1 MGKLTYGALASLD
14 GFIEDE
20 QGQFDWAQPEEDV
33 HRYINA
39 LEAKNAVFLY
49 GRKLFQT
56 MVWWESQEQF
66 SGYPDYIQ
74 DYGRIWRNAEKIV
87 YSRTL
92 PKAGSEKTVIKP
104 EFIPEEVRLLKE
116 TLAGDMSIG
125 GAELAGAA
133 LSSGLVDD
141 IYLFVFPVIVGK
153 GKTVLQSRLKINL
166 ALEETKRFR
175 GGVVLLH
182 YRCIAPGFL
191 SDAAAAPQRGR

>member
-20 QGQFDWAQPEEDV
+20 QGKFDWAQPEEDV
-33 HRYINA
+33 HRYINF
-39 LEAKNAVFLY
+39 LEAKNEVFLY
-49 GRKLFQT
+49 GRKLYET
-56 MVWWESQEQF
+56 MVWWESQEKL
-66 SGYPDYIQ
+66 SGYPDYVQ
-74 DYGRIWRNAEKIV
+74 EYGRIWRKVEKMV

-92 PKAGSEKTVIKP
+92 LKADSDKTVIKP
-104 EFIPEEVRLLKE
+104 EFIPEEVRLLKK

-153 GKTVLQSRLKINL
+153 GKAALQSRLKIKL
-166 ALEETKRFR
+166 ALVETKSFQ

-182 YRCIAPGFL
+182 YNCVESGLL
-191 SDAAAAPQRGR
+191 SGAAAAPQNRR